1 MINIS
6 EYDKTFSES
15 TFKSKVDNMFVML
28 HTAVM
33 LEDLPRVD
41 HYIGDKVYE
50 KYDEK
55 IKELKNSNL
64 RQMYE
69 ELNVKSTTI
78 LSSEISEDKIRV
90 KVLVVSRYMDYIM
103 NKLNGQCVS
112 GNNRSRI
119 ERNNYLTLEKSI
131 DAEKLGVLR
140 KCQACGANMNIN
152 ESGKCEYCGT
162 IFNEEDYDWIITEI
176 TQEV

>member
-6 EYDKTFSES
+6 DYDKTFSES
-15 TFKSKVDNMFVML
+15 TFKSKIDNMFVML

-41 HYIGDKVYE
+41 HFIGNDVYD
-50 KYDEK
+50 KYDKK
-55 IKELKNSNL
+55 IKELKVSNL

-69 ELNVKSTTI
+69 ELNVKSTEI
-78 LSSEISEDKIRV
+78 LSADVIEDKIVV
-90 KVLVVSRYMDYIM
+90 KILIVSRYMDYLM
-103 NKLNGQCVS
+103 DKATGELVS

-119 ERNNYLTLEKSI
+119 EKNNYLTLEKSV
-131 DAEKLGVLR
+131 DAEKLGMSR
-140 KCQACGANMNIN
+140 KCPACGANMNIN

-162 IFNEEDYDWIITEI
+162 IFNAEDYDWIITEI
-176 TQEV
+176 NN